1 MEVQEGPSKCQC
13 GKEADAQGRH
23 YANCQM
29 FDRRMRRHNEWR
41 DTMAVLTRS
50 AGMAVEVEMAPEGER
65 RRPGDIFIPGW
76 RNGRPLAVD
85 FAITAINQKDAA
97 DRIAHTKE
105 RKYSAL
111 CEKEGWQFV
120 PVVRDSFGAVR
131 EASAKF
137 LSTLCRRVVEK
148 AEPGQWPLPQT
159 LFWQSVSTCLVRQD
173 MRRAAGAIV
182 EAWA

>member
-1 MEVQEGPSKCQC
+1 M
-13 GKEADAQGRH
+13 
-23 YANCQM
+23 
-29 FDRRMRRHNEWR
+29 
-41 DTMAVLTRS
+41 
-50 AGMAVEVEMAPEGER
+50 
-65 RRPGDIFIPGW
+65 
-76 RNGRPLAVD
+76 D

-97 DRIAHTKE
+97 DRIAQTKE

-120 PVVRDSFGAVR
+120 PVVGDSFGAVR

-159 LFWQSVSTCLVRQD
+159 LFWQSVSTCLVR
-173 MRRAAGAIV
+173 RAAGAIA
-182 EAWA
+182 EAWAQNVTPTESWERRDRRFLNHQMEEEVEGRKRWW

>member
-1 MEVQEGPSKCQC
+1 M
-13 GKEADAQGRH
+13 
-23 YANCQM
+23 
-29 FDRRMRRHNEWR
+29 
-41 DTMAVLTRS
+41 
-50 AGMAVEVEMAPEGER
+50 
-65 RRPGDIFIPGW
+65 
-76 RNGRPLAVD
+76 D

-105 RKYSAL
+105 RKYSVL

-120 PVVRDSFGAVR
+120 PVVGDSFGAVR

-159 LFWQSVSTCLVRQD
+159 LFWQSVSTCLVT
-173 MRRAAGAIV
+173 RASGAIA
-182 EAWA
+182 EAWAQNAAAAENLEGLVRRTVGVEAPRDQDQGKPPDPPNNGGGGEVAMGVEEGEEDDEVEEVVSKDPAGINNAQPLGLGEEAMPVAV